1 MSQIKGKN
9 TKPEL
14 LVRRWLWA
22 NNFRYRLHYKHL
34 PGKPDIVFPGRK
46 KVIFVHGCFWHC
58 HKCRYF
64 KWPGT
69 NAAFW
74 QNKINS
80 NVMRDKKNRKELKKT
95 GWDYLVI
102 WECDLKR
109 KNLEPTWKKIKSF
122 LEKTSS

>member
-1 MSQIKGKN
+1 MSQIKGKD

-14 LVRRWLWA
+14 LIRKWLWA
-22 NNFRYRLHYKHL
+22 NHFRYRLHYKHL

-58 HKCRYF
+58 HKCQYF

-69 NAAFW
+69 NVDFW
-74 QNKINS
+74 QDKIKS
-80 NVMRDKKNRKELKKT
+80 NVSRDKKNRTELKKA

-102 WECDLKR
+102 WECELKC
-109 KNLEPTWKKIKSF
+109 KNHEPVWKKIKKF
-122 LEKTSS
+122 LG